1 MRTKTLAFNP
11 VYFIAAL
18 SLLALIPMA
27 ARADMHGELVTA
39 TTHADLAGQAANID
53 GVHMHLHHALNC
65 LVGAKGS
72 GFDAAQMNPCANA
85 GNGVIP
91 DTTDAAKKTALEAA
105 VKKAEAGIA
114 ETDLAKA
121 KADATATAAALKAL
135 Q

>member
-1 MRTKTLAFNP
+1 MRSKAIALKP
-11 VYFIAAL
+11 VYFLAAL

-65 LVGAKGS
+65 LVGANGA
-72 GFDAAQMNPCANA
+72 GYDAAQMNPCANA

-91 DTTDAAKKTALEAA
+91 DTTDAAKKKALQSAA
-105 VKKAEAGIA
+105 KKAEAGIA